1 MPGNRMFSVH
11 HPHKSV
17 EAFLSDF
24 PLPSLKKTACR
35 LETSSPLSITSAMGS
50 LVSHETR
57 KSPQTAINPMNI
69 FFIKRYFIID
79 VNIDVFS

>member
-1 MPGNRMFSVH
+1 
-11 HPHKSV
+11 
-17 EAFLSDF
+17 
-24 PLPSLKKTACR
+24 
-35 LETSSPLSITSAMGS
+35 MGS